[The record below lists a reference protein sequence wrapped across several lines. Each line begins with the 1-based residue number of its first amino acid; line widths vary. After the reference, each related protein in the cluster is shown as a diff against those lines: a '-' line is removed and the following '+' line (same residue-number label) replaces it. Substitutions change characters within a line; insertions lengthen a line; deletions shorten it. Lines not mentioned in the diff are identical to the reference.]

1 MDKQRVDM
9 FIMSNSKYFES
20 HQIPSISHAL
30 EKADESKFARVQA
43 INYKDP
49 IMLLIV
55 SLVAGPLG
63 VDRFVVG
70 DVGLGIA
77 KLLTCGGLGIWTIV
91 DYFLIMGRAREVNYE
106 QIQQVIGYY

>member
-1 MDKQRVDM
+1 M
-9 FIMSNSKYFES
+9 FIMSNNKYFES

-30 EKADESKFARVQA
+30 ERADESKFSRVQA
-43 INYKDP
+43 VNFKDP
-49 IMLLIV
+49 IMLLII

-106 QIQQVIGYY
+106 KIQQVIGY

>member
-9 FIMSNSKYFES
+9 YIMSNNKYFES
-20 HQIPSISHAL
+20 HQIPALSHVL
-30 EKADESKFARVQA
+30 ENTEESRFMRVQSL
-43 INYKDP
+43 NLKDP
-49 IMLLIV
+49 ILLLII

-91 DYFLIMGRAREVNYE
+91 DYFLIMGRARQVNYE
-106 QIQQVIGYY
+106 KVQQAIGY